1 MTKIV
6 IRHFRIQI
14 FGTHEFL
21 NSIFVLKFTELNPF
35 RKLIGDTAIYGVS
48 SIVGRFLN
56 WWLVPYYTDLFL
68 PEEYGV
74 VTNLYA
80 YVAFLLV
87 ILTYG
92 METGYF
98 RFASRSKDPDKVY
111 STSQVSLFVT
121 TILFLFIAI
130 VFRNQIA
137 ILIGYPDFPEYIW
150 LLATIVAI
158 DAFTSIPFAR
168 LRLDNR
174 PLKFAF
180 IKMVNIGL
188 NIGFNLFFLSLCP
201 WILRHYPENP
211 VRYIYSPEIGVGYV
225 FIANLLA
232 SFSTLVLLR
241 NEILQMRFSIDK
253 ELLKTMLRYSFPIL
267 VIGVAGMVNQNI
279 DKILIPF
286 LVPESQNPMFQ
297 VGIYGANY
305 KLAVLMNM
313 FIQAFRYA
321 FEPFFFSRSSDDDSQ
336 DPQLYATIM
345 KYFLIFGMLI
355 FLGMTLYID
364 LIKVVA
370 IDVRYHEGLKIVP
383 IILIANLFFGIF
395 FSLSIWFKLKD
406 MTRYGSYIAL
416 IGAAITLVLN
426 IVLIPRM
433 GYLGSAIAVLV
444 CFMVMMVITYL
455 WGQKYYFIPYDLK
468 RMAIYFF
475 SGLIL
480 YFISFLFNDFSLLI
494 KMLLNTGLFIT
505 FLMIMF
511 RLEKQEIFQ
520 ILKRNKG

>member
-1 MTKIV
+1 M
-6 IRHFRIQI
+6 
-14 FGTHEFL
+14 
-21 NSIFVLKFTELNPF
+21 NPF

-74 VTNLYA
+74 VANLYA

-98 RFASRSKDPDKVY
+98 RFASRGQDPEKVY
-111 STSQVSLFVT
+111 STSQVSLLFTSV
-121 TILFLFIAI
+121 LFLFLAVIFRDNIA
-130 VFRNQIA
+130 V
-137 ILIGYPDFPEYIW
+137 LIGYPDFPEYIW
-150 LLATIVAI
+150 LLAAIVSI

-174 PLKFAF
+174 PIKFAL

-201 WILRHYPENP
+201 WILRNHPDFP
-211 VRYIYSPEIGVGYV
+211 LKDIYSPEIGVGYV

-232 SFSTLVLLR
+232 SLSTLVLLYK
-241 NEILQMRFSIDK
+241 EIFRMRFSIDK
-253 ELLKTMLRYSFPIL
+253 ALLKTMLNYSFPIL
-267 VIGVAGMVNQNI
+267 VIGVAGMINQNI

-286 LVPESQNPMFQ
+286 LVPENQNPMFQ

-321 FEPFFFSRSSDDDSQ
+321 FEPFFFSRSSGEDSQ

-370 IDVRYHEGLKIVP
+370 IDARYHEGLKIVP

-416 IGAAITLVLN
+416 IGAAITLILN
-426 IVLIPRM
+426 IILIPRM
-433 GYLGSAIAVLV
+433 GYMGSAIAVLV
-444 CFMVMMVITYL
+444 CFTVMMVITYL
-455 WGQKYYFIPYDLK
+455 WGQKYYHIPYDLK
-468 RMAIYFF
+468 RLSIYFF
-475 SGLIL
+475 TGLVL
-480 YFISFLFNDFSLLI
+480 YFISLLFNDLTLLV
-494 KMLLNTGLFIT
+494 KLLLNTLLFSSYLLI
-505 FLMIMF
+505 LF
-511 RLEKQEIFQ
+511 RLEKHEIFQ

>member
-1 MTKIV
+1 M
-6 IRHFRIQI
+6 
-14 FGTHEFL
+14 
-21 NSIFVLKFTELNPF
+21 NPF

-74 VTNLYA
+74 VANLYA

-98 RFASRSKDPDKVY
+98 RFASRGHDPEKVY
-111 STSQVSLFVT
+111 STSQVSLLVT
-121 TILFLFIAI
+121 SFLFLFLAV
-130 VFRNQIA
+130 VFRDNIA
-137 ILIGYPDFPEYIW
+137 VLIGYPDFPEYIW
-150 LLATIVAI
+150 LLAAIVSI

-174 PLKFAF
+174 PIKFAL

-201 WILRHYPENP
+201 WILRHHPEFP
-211 VRYIYSPEIGVGYV
+211 LKYIYSPEIGVGYV

-232 SFSTLVLLR
+232 SLSTLVLLYK
-241 NEILQMRFSIDK
+241 EIFRMRFSIDK
-253 ELLKTMLRYSFPIL
+253 ALLKTMLNYSFPIL
-267 VIGVAGMVNQNI
+267 VIGVAGMINQNI

-286 LVPESQNPMFQ
+286 LVPENQNPMFQ

-321 FEPFFFSRSSDDDSQ
+321 FEPFFFSRSSGEDSQ

-370 IDVRYHEGLKIVP
+370 IDARYHEGLKIVP

-416 IGAAITLVLN
+416 IGAAITLILN
-426 IVLIPRM
+426 IILIPRM
-433 GYLGSAIAVLV
+433 GYMGSAIAVLV
-444 CFMVMMVITYL
+444 CFTVMMVITYL
-455 WGQKYYFIPYDLK
+455 WGQKYYHIPYDLK
-468 RMAIYFF
+468 RLSIYFF
-475 SGLIL
+475 TGLAL
-480 YFISFLFNDFSLLI
+480 YFISLLFNDLTLLV
-494 KMLLNTGLFIT
+494 KLLLNTLLFSS
-505 FLMIMF
+505 FLLILF
-511 RLEKQEIFQ
+511 RLEKHEIFQ